1 MYSAGI
7 QGRSKKLIQDAHAQ
21 TRAYIY
27 AHGGCP
33 DDIPVDDL
41 RNIEI
46 MLVDGMIG
54 NKAVLL
60 ALSSLTTG
68 NLNSKMQ
75 KTAKPF
81 RMQDVLPSTHDYIVP
96 PLSEEQ
102 QREQTNQQMLMFVAM
117 KPGSEAFLKV

>member
-1 MYSAGI
+1 M
-7 QGRSKKLIQDAHAQ
+7 
-21 TRAYIY
+21 Y

-33 DDIPVDDL
+33 DDIPVDDM

-46 MLVDGMIG
+46 MLSDGMIG

-68 NLNSKMQ
+68 NLNSKIQ

-81 RMQDVLPSTHDYIVP
+81 EMKDVLPSTHEYIVP

-102 QREQTNQQMLMFVAM
+102 QREQTNKRLLAFLAM
-117 KPGSEAFLKV
+117 KPGSEAYLKG